1 MNPQEIDK
9 MLVGLLHGTLPEEEQ
24 RLFYKWLDNLDAK
37 EFDRVMD
44 LVQAMVQKREVNA
57 HPDETLL
64 QKIEARLDSFDDQDN
79 RRTINRFNWK
89 KYAVAAA
96 LVITVITGAIYFVN
110 NRSSSFSIT
119 QKNTSDTVDKKVISP
134 GGNKAMLTLADG
146 SVILLQETQDGVIAQ
161 QGAASL
167 VKLDGKL
174 AYNAAAKSGQ
184 VLYNTLTTP
193 RGGQYQV
200 TLPDGSL
207 VWLNAASS
215 LRFPTAFTGGERRV
229 EVMGEAYFE
238 VAHNPSMPFKVLVN
252 GAEIRVIGT
261 HFNVMAYSDEL
272 LLKTTLLQGA
282 VKFISNDKTWIL
294 KPGQQAQLTTKGD
307 VDLVSDVDVGDV
319 LSWKNG
325 KFHFDAMDIATI
337 LRQVTRWYDVD
348 VIYNRKIND
357 LFYAEMPRNT
367 PLSDVLKALQLTGK
381 VDFRIEGKKIFVE

>member
-96 LVITVITGAIYFVN
+96 FVITVTTGAIYFVN
-110 NRSSSFSIT
+110 NRASSFSIT

-146 SVILLQETQDGVIAQ
+146 SVILLEETQDGVIAQ

-167 VKLDGKL
+167 VKLGGKL
-174 AYNAAAKSGQ
+174 AYNAAAKSGE

-215 LRFPTAFTGGERRV
+215 LRFPTAFIGRERSV
-229 EVMGEAYFE
+229 EVTGEAYFE
-238 VAHNPSMPFKVLVN
+238 IAHNAVMPFKVLVN
-252 GAEIRVIGT
+252 GAEIHVIGT
-261 HFNVMAYSDEL
+261 HFNVMAYNDEL

-282 VKFISNDKTWIL
+282 VKFKSNDKTWIL
-294 KPGQQAQLTTKGD
+294 KPGQQVQLTTKGD
-307 VDLVSDVDVGDV
+307 VDLVSDVDVEDV